1 MCFTPR
7 MIKSLSHH
15 LQSILNPEGPSSL
28 IPVTTI
34 LWAALFGALLGVTTA
49 WLVQPPEDTTA
60 RFEISVRAPEPDNDQ
75 QTRMCRPD
83 PC

>member
-1 MCFTPR
+1 

-15 LQSILNPEGPSSL
+15 VRAILNPEGPSSHT
-28 IPVTTI
+28 PVTIT
-34 LWAALFGALLGVTTA
+34 LWAALFGALLGATTA

-60 RFEISVRAPEPDNDQ
+60 RFGMSVSAPEQPNDQ
-75 QTRMCRPD
+75 QTRMCLSN